1 MFSPQPSSAESE
13 HPMQGSASES
23 TPALSDL
30 DWAILQAVAYADV
43 FGYPLTSAEIHRYLV
58 GLSAPLAAVQ
68 AILGNGR
75 LVPHYLADCSGY
87 FTLPGREAL
96 VETRRRRTAV
106 ATSLWPRAVR
116 YGQMIARLPFVRLVA
131 VTGAL
136 AMDNVEP
143 NADIDYLIITEPDR
157 LWLCRAL
164 VIVLVRLA
172 ALRGDILCPNYFL
185 SERALVFNER
195 NLFTAH
201 ELVQMAPIT
210 GLATYAHMRQLNAW
224 TADFL
229 PNAGEPSR
237 RALDSRPRGYWS
249 RLLTEATLRTPIG
262 GRIERWEMKR
272 KVKRFNQQPNDH
284 GEATFCADQCKGHF
298 DGHRQRILAAFA
310 ARLRAFEQLAP

>member
-1 MFSPQPSSAESE
+1 MFSRHSSSAESK
-13 HPMQGSASES
+13 HPAQGSAPES
-23 TPALSDL
+23 TPAFSDL

-43 FGYPLTSAEIHRYLV
+43 FGYPLTSGEIHRYLV

-68 AILGNGR
+68 AILSNGR
-75 LVPHYLADCSGY
+75 LVPHYLADCNGY
-87 FTLPGREAL
+87 FTLSGREAL
-96 VETRRRRTAV
+96 VETRRRRAAV
-106 ATSLWPRAVR
+106 ATALWPRAVR

-172 ALRGDILCPNYFL
+172 ALRGDVLCPNYFL

-201 ELVQMAPIT
+201 ELVQMEPIA
-210 GLATYAHMRQLNAW
+210 GLATYARMSQLNAW

-229 PNAGEPSR
+229 PNAGESSR
-237 RALDSRPRGYWS
+237 RVCDSRPGAYWN
-249 RLLTEATLRTPIG
+249 RLLTEAILRTPIG
-262 GRIERWEMKR
+262 GWVEHWEMKR
-272 KVKRFNQQPNDH
+272 KVKRFNQQRNDH
-284 GEATFCADQCKGHF
+284 GEATFYADQCKGHF

-310 ARLRAFEQLAP
+310 ARLRAFEQLVP

>member
-1 MFSPQPSSAESE
+1 MFSTQPWSAESE
-13 HPMQGSASES
+13 HPTQGPAPES

-43 FGYPLTSAEIHRYLV
+43 FGYPLTSVEVHRYLV

-68 AILGNGR
+68 AILSNGR
-75 LVPHYLADCSGY
+75 LVPHYLTDCSGY

-96 VETRRRRTAV
+96 VETRRRRAVV
-106 ATSLWPRAVR
+106 ATSLWPRAAR

-172 ALRGDILCPNYFL
+172 ALGGDVLCPNYFL
-185 SERALVFNER
+185 SERALVFSER

-201 ELVQMAPIT
+201 ELVQMTPVV
-210 GLATYAHMRQLNAW
+210 GLATYARIRQLNTW

-229 PNAGEPSR
+229 PNAGELSR
-237 RALDSRPRGYWS
+237 RVRDSRPHGYWT
-249 RLLTEATLRTPIG
+249 RPLTETILRTPIG

-272 KVKRFNQQPNDH
+272 KVKRFKQQRDDH

-298 DGHRQRILAAFA
+298 DGHRQRILTAFA